1 MTLLSLLLFCFAYA
15 LVGWVLAAHH
25 IIWYIGAF
33 AAALGIFTAWGGSRL
48 LGKWLGYTPQALLV
62 TMLVSILITL
72 MLMSS
77 TFVALFAIPILTAI
91 LAWVEMQFLDLK
103 ANQALGVLI
112 VLAGLGLALGEFID
126 LVVLPSARY

>member
-1 MTLLSLLLFCFAYA
+1 MLLLSLLLFCFAYA

-25 IIWYIGAF
+25 IIWYIGIF
-33 AAALGIFTAWGGSRL
+33 AAALGIFTAWGSSRF
-48 LGKWLGYTPQALLV
+48 LGRWFGYTPQALII
-62 TMLVSILITL
+62 TMMVSILITL

-77 TFVALFAIPILTAI
+77 TFVAIFTIPILTAI
-91 LAWVEMQFLDLK
+91 LVWVEMQFLDLK